1 MIQYIKNNLLPVLLG
16 IVLTL
21 GTVQLIKEVKDVIF
35 WMQFKDYKK

>member
-1 MIQYIKNNLLPVLLG
+1 MIKYIKDNLLPVLLG
-16 IVLTL
+16 IVITL

>member
-1 MIQYIKNNLLPVLLG
+1 MIQYIKNNLLPVLVG
-16 IVLTL
+16 VILTL